1 MLQRKRL
8 WGGLFA
14 VLAMALT
21 VAWFAPAV
29 WLGNVVAEHSRFRLV
44 YPSGTLWKGSA
55 VLGISDGKTT
65 RVLPGR
71 ISWRVRWKELMSGRL
86 GLAIEHGTIEQGVRV
101 SYDGQLIQLGEGRAL
116 WPAAMLEVLGAPFNT
131 ISPGGML
138 RIRWT
143 ESRLSNAGFDGTV
156 QVDWD
161 DAKSALSPVA
171 PLGDFRVVV
180 DAAQGHGKARL
191 TTLSGPLLLEGEGRM
206 EGGRFQFSGT
216 ADAEPEMRSS
226 LNGLIGVLGPRSGQ
240 QVLLNWEY
248 RA

>member
-1 MLQRKRL
+1 MRRVRL
-8 WGGLFA
+8 WGVLLATLA
-14 VLAMALT
+14 VIVT
-21 VAWFAPAV
+21 VAWFAPAT

-44 YPSGTLWKGSA
+44 YPSGTLWSGSA

-71 ISWRVRWKELMSGRL
+71 VAWRVRWKESMYGRL
-86 GLAIEHGTIEQGVRV
+86 GLAIEHGTVEQAIRV
-101 SYDGQLIQLGEGRAL
+101 SYDGRMIQLGAGKAL
-116 WPAAMLEVLGAPFNT
+116 WPAAMLEVLGTPFNT
-131 ISPGGML
+131 ISPGGLL

-143 ESRLSNAGFDGTV
+143 ESRLSSEGFDGTV

-161 DAKSALSPVA
+161 DAQSALSPVA

-180 DAAQGHGKARL
+180 NATGRQGNARL
-191 TTLSGPLLLEGEGRM
+191 TTLRGPLLLEGQGQM
-206 EGGRFQFSGT
+206 EDGKFQFSGT
-216 ADAEPEMRSS
+216 ADAEPEMRSR

-248 RA
+248 RT

>member
-1 MLQRKRL
+1 MQRKRL
-8 WGGLFA
+8 WGVLLA
-14 VLAMALT
+14 VLAVIVT
-21 VAWFAPAV
+21 VAWFAPAT

-44 YPSGTLWKGSA
+44 YPSGTLWSGSA

-71 ISWRVRWKELMSGRL
+71 IAWRVRWKEAIYGRL
-86 GLAIEHGTIEQGVRV
+86 GLAIEHGTVEQAIRV
-101 SYDGQLIQLGEGRAL
+101 SYDGRMIQLGAGKAL

-131 ISPGGML
+131 ISPGGQL
-138 RIRWT
+138 RIRWGA
-143 ESRLSNAGFDGTV
+143 SQLSDAGFDGTV

-161 DAKSALSPVA
+161 DAQSALSPVA

-180 DAAQGHGKARL
+180 NAAGGQGNARL
-191 TTLSGPLLLEGEGRM
+191 TTLRGPLLLEGEGSM
-206 EGGRFQFSGT
+206 QGGQFQFSGT
-216 ADAEPEMRSS
+216 ADAEPEMRSR

-248 RA
+248 RT